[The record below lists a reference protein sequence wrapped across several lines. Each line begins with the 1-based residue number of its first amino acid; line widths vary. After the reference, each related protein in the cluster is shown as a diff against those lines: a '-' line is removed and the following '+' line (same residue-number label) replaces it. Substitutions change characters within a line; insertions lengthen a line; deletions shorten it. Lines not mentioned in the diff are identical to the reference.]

1 MQYENFRLQNNFS
14 KIVKD
19 NLTSFVTEHRNLP
32 QPIQIPF
39 LPPPPPLRLSQQKP
53 TMESPAQKQ
62 NLLEDN
68 YLAAKNAAA
77 MMKLQAS
84 LHTASSN
91 ANVCRYEFN
100 KYI

>member
-1 MQYENFRLQNNFS
+1 M
-14 KIVKD
+14 KD
-19 NLTSFVTEHRNLP
+19 NLSSFVTENRNIP

-53 TMESPAQKQ
+53 MMESPSPKQ
-62 NLLEDN
+62 NLLEDS

-84 LHTASSN
+84 LHTASSTT
-91 ANVCRYEFN
+91 NVRRDEFS
-100 KYI
+100 KL